1 MTPYQTKLWYLQNIN
16 LFSGTPRDEMLVIE
30 RMTTMETVKRRQPI
44 YLPGDPGDR
53 VFLLKTG
60 QVKLSRISEDGKEL
74 TMAILHPGDIFG
86 ELEVLDDSPRDSM
99 AEALEDT
106 SLCVMRRQD
115 FESLLKRRP
124 DLTVR
129 LTKLIGLRLKRIEN
143 RVEDLVFKDVPS
155 RLAGLLLQLSQEFGV
170 KEERGLRLHTK
181 VTHQEMANLIGSTRE
196 TVTATLGDFRRAGL
210 VELDR
215 HEIIIKNLQGLAN
228 LSS

>member
-1 MTPYQTKLWYLQNIN
+1 MAQPKTKLWYLQNIN
-16 LFSGTPRDEMLVIE
+16 LFAGMPRDEMLEIE
-30 RMTTMETVKRRQPI
+30 RITMMETVKRRQPI
-44 YLPGDPGDR
+44 YLPGDPGDK

-60 QVKLSRISEDGKEL
+60 QVKLSRITEDGKEL
-74 TMAILHPGDIFG
+74 TLTILHPGDIFG
-86 ELEVLDDSPRDSM
+86 ELEVLDDSPRDAM

-124 DLTVR
+124 DLTIK
-129 LTKLIGLRLKRIEN
+129 LTKLMGLQLKSIEN

-170 KEERGLRLHTK
+170 KEEHGLRLRTK

-215 HEIIIKNLQGLAN
+215 HEIIIKNTQRLAK